1 MMHLSNQRV
10 RGSAA
15 VTLIGGI
22 VILLATIYF
31 LVKLATSGYYSD
43 VTETTESATATRI
56 MPQGNVT
63 MGDGTPVGMRE
74 GEQIFKKV
82 CIQCHGTDSTV
93 AGAPK
98 FGTADWAPRIAKG
111 FDTLFTHALNGFNNM
126 PAKGGASDLTDDEL
140 KRAIAYMA
148 NKSGANFQ
156 APAVGGAAAA
166 PASGAAASGAAAS
179 GPAASASAPAAAAPA
194 ADAGAAAADGKKVF
208 EGLCMACHGA
218 TAAIPQAP
226 KITKNDEW
234 APRIAKGKATLV
246 KHAIDGF
253 TGPQGGVMP
262 PKGGNPSL
270 TEAEISAAIVYMANQ
285 SGGNLK

>member
-82 CIQCHGTDSTV
+82 CIQCHGADSTV

-166 PASGAAASGAAAS
+166 PASGAAASGTAAS
-179 GPAASASAPAAAAPA
+179 GATASAAA
-194 ADAGAAAADGKKVF
+194 ADAGAATADGKKVF
-208 EGLCMACHGA
+208 EGLCMACHSA
-218 TAAIPQAP
+218 TSAIPNAP
-226 KITKNDEW
+226 RITKNEDW

-270 TEAEISAAIVYMANQ
+270 TEAEISAASVYMANQ